1 MTPQRRA
8 RIIGFLGGFATGL
21 ANASFYLARNLDDT
35 PLWDWIVRGGIQ
47 YTLFTFPVGA
57 ALAGWLGA
65 WGAVRWRSIAVTI
78 LVIVVASLL
87 GAIVST
93 PGSHILLCHYWD
105 GTSVNSETMSCY
117 GDMWLMVET
126 PFMWFLLAIMTA
138 LLALVARR
146 IADQRSREPVA

>member
-1 MTPQRRA
+1 MTSERRA
-8 RIIGFLGGFATGL
+8 RIIGLVGGFAAGL

-35 PLWDWIVRGGIQ
+35 SLWDWLLRGGIQ

-57 ALAGWLGA
+57 ALAGWLGT
-65 WGAVRWRSIAVTI
+65 WGAVRWRSIPVTI
-78 LVIVVASLL
+78 LVIVLASLA

-93 PGSHILLCHYWD
+93 PGSHFLVCHYWGSSSD
-105 GTSVNSETMSCY
+105 WGCY
-117 GDMWLMVET
+117 GDIWLMVET

-146 IADQRSREPVA
+146 IADQRSRAPVA